1 MAAAGP
7 NVGSLLIEIISGSNL
22 PAVDSGSADPFVV
35 VTGSDGL
42 VLSAMDVYTSRMKVL
57 KPDDGG
63 YDGMIPAN
71 RSNYV
76 SKSLHPEWNC
86 KLELGAASTTG
97 CIVFAVWDYNSLLK
111 NKTMG
116 NARLPMSA
124 LLGEGAKVNH
134 ELALSMGG
142 KLLVKVNFIPA
153 QSKSENPLEEI
164 AALPSGSFQFKVFS
178 SSAGRSPVTD
188 MISCNTQARDW
199 LNAVRERV
207 DFIKIDN
214 ENDQLMASAVLWYRM
229 K

>member
-1 MAAAGP
+1 
-7 NVGSLLIEIISGSNL
+7 
-22 PAVDSGSADPFVV
+22 
-35 VTGSDGL
+35 
-42 VLSAMDVYTSRMKVL
+42 
-57 KPDDGG
+57 
-63 YDGMIPAN
+63 
-71 RSNYV
+71 
-76 SKSLHPEWNC
+76 
-86 KLELGAASTTG
+86 
-97 CIVFAVWDYNSLLK
+97 
-111 NKTMG
+111 
-116 NARLPMSA
+116 
-124 LLGEGAKVNH
+124 
-134 ELALSMGG
+134 LSMGG